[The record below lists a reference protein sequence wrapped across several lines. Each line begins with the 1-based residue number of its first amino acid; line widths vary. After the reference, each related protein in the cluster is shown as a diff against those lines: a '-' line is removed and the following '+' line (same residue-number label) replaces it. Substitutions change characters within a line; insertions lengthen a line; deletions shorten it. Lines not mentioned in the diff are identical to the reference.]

1 MLQYIVELDGTAL
14 LFIQEYVRME
24 WLNPIVLFFTSLG
37 NAGAVWIVL
46 AAALLIQKNR
56 ACHGNLFAVGVLGDE
71 PAVKELGMP
80 PKALYCH
87 TAACPIGD
95 GRGLVFPFWAFHQ
108 FHGRSVG
115 NVLPYAPEDRYAPIG
130 FGSHHLP
137 VQALCGGPLSHGR
150 AVRYANRGAGC
161 SVFPEDNKRQKW
173 K

>member
-1 MLQYIVELDGTAL
+1 MAEPHCAVFYQPGKCRRCLDCFGGCAFNTEK
-14 LFIQEYVRME
+14 I
-24 WLNPIVLFFTSLG
+24 PKS
-37 NAGAVWIVL
+37 
-46 AAALLIQKNR
+46 R

-115 NVLPYAPEDRYAPIG
+115 NVLPYAPEDRRAPVG

-137 VQALCGGPLSHGR
+137 VKALCGGPLSHGR
-150 AVRYANRGAGC
+150 AVRYVNRGAGC
-161 SVFPEDNKRQKW
+161 SVFPEDNKRKKW